1 LRGWPDS
8 KRIVLPRLEEYL
20 RENQEEVVSIDRVSE
35 VETIFFWNLRLRVI
49 HRRIQR
55 IRLEILFCVKCLR
68 ELEIEVDL
76 QFLLTFQWI
85 RIVFLVKGWEGIF
98 VSEGKVIRYLTSF
111 VFPSFPVLLQLLF
124 LIIGRS

>member
-1 LRGWPDS
+1 
-8 KRIVLPRLEEYL
+8 L